1 MTREIVA
8 RHDPVVL
15 TSPHVGAALAVHR
28 AIPAL
33 SLVELL
39 EQAARSGPVNRA
51 VEHAYTCR
59 DCRVGTLCA
68 VGARLAQA
76 IGRRGSRLRRAT

>member
-8 RHDPVVL
+8 HHDSVVRAAA
-15 TSPHVGAALAVHR
+15 HGGAALAVQR
-28 AIPAL
+28 WTPAL

-39 EQAARSGPVNRA
+39 KHATRSGPARRA
-51 VEHAYTCR
+51 IQHVHRCGAYLIGGVCP
-59 DCRVGTLCA
+59 

-76 IGRRGSRLRRAT
+76 IGRRRARRRRAT